1 MTTTTTPLDKIKP
14 AGRADTIIYMP
25 YYAKTKHNW
34 LPYAISLYHQGAL
47 EGKRSIEGGE
57 SISFVAS
64 WYVSKLPSELTRCRL
79 QFDGQAEL
87 SYELTLSN
95 SEFIDYLIDV
105 VADYKRSHLID
116 FPREFYRK
124 LLRFDQ

>member
-1 MTTTTTPLDKIKP
+1 MSTIEELKP
-14 AGRADTIIYMP
+14 AGRADVIIYMP

-34 LPYAISLYHQGAL
+34 LPYAISLYRQGSL
-47 EGKRSIEGGE
+47 EGNRIVEGGE
-57 SISFVAS
+57 SIPFVAS

-87 SYELTLSN
+87 SYEVTLSN
-95 SEFIDYLIDV
+95 SEFIDFLIDV
-105 VADYKRSHLID
+105 IINFKRSHLTD

-124 LLRFDQ
+124 LLRFD

>member
-1 MTTTTTPLDKIKP
+1 MSTIENLKP
-14 AGRADTIIYMP
+14 AGRADVVIYMP
-25 YYAKTKHNW
+25 YYAKNKHSW
-34 LPYAISLYHQGAL
+34 LPYAISLYRQGSL
-47 EGKRSIEGGE
+47 EGKRNIEGGE
-57 SISFVAS
+57 PIPFVAS

-87 SYELTLSN
+87 SYETTVSN

-105 VADYKRSHLID
+105 IIDFKSSHSTD

-124 LLRFDQ
+124 LLKFD

>member
-1 MTTTTTPLDKIKP
+1 MSTIEELKP
-14 AGRADTIIYMP
+14 AGRADVIIYMP

-34 LPYAISLYHQGAL
+34 LPYAISLYRQGSL
-47 EGKRSIEGGE
+47 EGKRIVEGGE
-57 SISFVAS
+57 SIPFVAS

-87 SYELTLSN
+87 SYEVTLSN
-95 SEFIDYLIDV
+95 SEFIDFLIDV
-105 VADYKRSHLID
+105 IINFKRSHLTD

-124 LLRFDQ
+124 LLRFD